1 MAVVVPA
8 MAAIG
13 SHFAAGAS
21 QTQFV
26 ISAYLFG
33 LGLAQPLS
41 GFLCDRLGR
50 RPVVLVGFTLFVIA
64 SFACALA
71 EQLPQLV
78 ALRFLQAVG
87 VSVGTVASRAVIRD
101 TRDAEGSAEA
111 ISYISAAMGVAP
123 IVAPILGGWLISVS
137 GFQLVFVATGIM
149 GGIVLIWMMLR
160 LSETLSKDQP
170 RKRLRDSFSAYPELL
185 KSRVFVGYTLTYGF
199 VQGSF
204 FSFLAVGANVFET
217 SLGIGARQFGLIW
230 GCMAVTYVGGATLS
244 GRLTRRL
251 GARRIL
257 KFNVL
262 IGLVTGWG
270 LLYWV
275 WRHDLTLM
283 SLALPLALLM
293 ATSGAVIPGAIAG
306 AVNYRPDIAGTSSG
320 LSSSLGIL
328 LGGGFT
334 ILSGVVYE
342 SDFEPIAALM
352 ALSSTLTALSWLMVH
367 RVTAK
372 ADRYQASSSSL

>member
-13 SHFAAGAS
+13 SHFDADATR
-21 QTQFV
+21 TQFV

-50 RPVVLVGFTLFVIA
+50 RPVVLVGFSVFVIA

-123 IVAPILGGWLISVS
+123 IVAPILGGWLISTA
-137 GFQLVFVATGIM
+137 GFQLVFVATGAM
-149 GGIVLIWMMLR
+149 GAVVLTWMSLR
-160 LSETLSKDQP
+160 LSETLSRSQP
-170 RKRLRDSFSAYPELL
+170 QKRLRDSFSAYPQLL
-185 KSRVFVGYTLTYGF
+185 SSRIFLGYTLIYGF

-204 FSFLAVGANVFET
+204 FSFLAVGASVFEA
-217 SLGIGARQFGLIW
+217 SLGIGAQQFGLIW
-230 GCMAVTYVGGATLS
+230 GCMAITYVGGATLA
-244 GRLTRRL
+244 GKLTRRL
-251 GARRIL
+251 GAKRIL
-257 KFNVL
+257 KINVL
-262 IGLVTGWG
+262 VGLLTGWG

-275 WRHDLTLM
+275 THHPLTLA
-283 SLALPLALLM
+283 SLVLPLALLM

-328 LGGGFT
+328 LGGAFT
-334 ILSGVVYE
+334 VLSGVLYE
-342 SDFEPIAALM
+342 SEFAPIAMLM
-352 ALSSTLTALSWLMVH
+352 ALSTSLTAISWLLVH
-367 RVTAK
+367 RIRSTN
-372 ADRYQASSSSL
+372 